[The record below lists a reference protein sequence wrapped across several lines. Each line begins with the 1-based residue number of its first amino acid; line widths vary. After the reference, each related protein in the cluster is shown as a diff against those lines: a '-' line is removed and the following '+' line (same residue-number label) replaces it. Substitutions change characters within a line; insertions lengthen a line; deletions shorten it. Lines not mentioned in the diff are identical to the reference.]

1 MGNLLE
7 YSGIVTKTRA
17 MEAKLLKPEQFQ
29 EIAVLHNVP
38 EVVEYL
44 KRNSS
49 YAYVLNQLNPDQI
62 HRGNIEK
69 VLTQSLYHDYTK
81 LYRFCGQKQRR
92 FMQLRLKSYEISLI
106 DYCFRIVINHYKQPF
121 DLAYK
126 KNFFDKYSQLSI
138 DRLITSRTT
147 DELIENLKGT
157 EYYEPLKK
165 LKDSREVTL
174 FDYDLTLDLYYFTTL
189 WNTRKKLLKKED
201 LELYQRDCGSQID
214 LLNMMWIYRAKK
226 YYQMSEASTYTLL
239 IPVTY
244 KLHDGDIRAMV
255 AAADERALEEAIQKT
270 YYGKRFMKLDSQE
283 LETVYDRFLRKVYT
297 EEKRQNPYSLAAI
310 TGYLYDKEQELDKLT
325 TVLEGVRYGLPASET
340 LKYIEQ
346 SKDAGNQ

>member
-214 LLNMMWIYRAKK
+214 LLNMQWILRAKK
-226 YYQMSEASTYTLL
+226 YYNMKPADIYSMIIPIHYKLSTDLIKEMVEAPGMDEFYTLVNQTSYARHYNFQQNL
-239 IPVTY
+239 TMEQMY
-244 KLHDGDIRAMV
+244 ADCLHHLYTI
-255 AAADERALEEAIQKT
+255 
-270 YYGKRFMKLDSQE
+270 
-283 LETVYDRFLRKVYT
+283 DRR
-297 EEKRQNPYSLAAI
+297 RNPYSTAAVN
-310 TGYLYDKEQELDKLT
+310 TYLFLKEEELKKLT
-325 TVLEGVRYGLPASET
+325 TAIECIRYNLSPGET
-340 LKYIEQ
+340 LAYVGGRTQ
-346 SKDAGNQ
+346 